1 MFTVFILYSDCRKDD
16 CLFANSNNEEMCYTT
31 MDTNKDTIVETNKAI
46 IQRYFEAYNN
56 KNKAIF
62 DEIIDAN
69 YIDQPRDSKY
79 ITKFRRTYRDKRRN
93 RLQTIQY

>member
-1 MFTVFILYSDCRKDD
+1 MSQI
-16 CLFANSNNEEMCYTT
+16 EM
-31 MDTNKDTIVETNKAI
+31 NKAI

-56 KNKAIF
+56 KNESIF

-69 YIDQPRDSKY
+69 YIDHPRDSKY

-93 RLQTIQY
+93 RQQTVQY